1 MAIDSFG
8 RAWPRGV
15 GPFLVMIT
23 LVVACGGTT
32 APPGSTGPGS
42 SNPRSSPDAPASP
55 GAGGDLGDLAWIF
68 EAPTDPIDVVVTL
81 DAGKKVEAAIPVE
94 GGTVSAT
101 GADGTVYRLDIPK
114 DALPTETTIGLTP
127 VTKLTGMPFGR
138 EPNYAV
144 QLSPDGLF
152 LYNVAV
158 LTITPAQAIPVDQQL
173 VFGYREDGKKLTMA
187 LPVVDS
193 SEIKIQV
200 DHFSGNGVTQ
210 GTLADIEPLRG
221 DLGGDVAERIRTA
234 VSTALAESRRAQ
246 LAGQPSE
253 LPDFEAAFD
262 EFEEQVVNPR
272 VAAAGESCAA
282 GRLAIETVFYL
293 ERLRQL
299 MGHSQGGAPFDNY
312 QDLVSNSARQCILE
326 EFELCVEDHVIHR
339 MAFVW
344 RSYERQNA
352 LAPYVGMPLVD
363 DAVLREARELTIKCL
378 TFNLKFESTGTATV
392 ADYGYDSTV
401 TSNITLRFN
410 PDEDKISGEATLVN
424 ESFEFRSPC
433 GGTST
438 PGDGT
443 FKVGNLKILTA
454 GAQALDQEVGFLMS
468 YLPGATT
475 ERATIKICGST
486 GSLPI
491 PNFGGWTDAFLVTHQ
506 AELEREEF
514 GGGFIAIDWEV
525 FGDEYFAKKEWIKES
540 GDFVEVGTFKLY
552 HTPGA

>member
-1 MAIDSFG
+1 MAIGSSR
-8 RAWPRGV
+8 RAWRPGV
-15 GPFLVMIT
+15 APFLVMIA
-23 LVVACGGTT
+23 LVACGGTT
-32 APPGSTGPGS
+32 APAGSPSPGNS
-42 SNPRSSPDAPASP
+42 SAGSSPDTSPSP
-55 GAGGDLGDLAWIF
+55 GPAGDLGTLAWIF
-68 EAPTDPIDVVVTL
+68 EAPTDAIDVVVTL
-81 DAGKKVEAAIPVE
+81 DAGKKVEAVVPAE

-101 GADGTVYRLDIPK
+101 GADGTVYSLDIPK

-127 VTKLTGMPFGR
+127 VTKLDGMPFGG
-138 EPNYAV
+138 EPTYAV

-158 LTITPAQAIPVDQQL
+158 LTITPARAIPMDEQL
-173 VFGYREDGKKLTMA
+173 MFGYREDGKTLTLA
-187 LPVVDS
+187 PPVVDS

-210 GTLADIEPLRG
+210 GTLADIEPLRRE
-221 DLGGDVAERIRTA
+221 LGGDVEERMRTA
-234 VSTALAESRRAQ
+234 VSRELAENRRAQ
-246 LAGQPSE
+246 LAGQPFE
-253 LPDFEAAFD
+253 LPDFEAAFE
-262 EFEEQVVNPR
+262 EFEVQVVQPR

-282 GRLAIETVFYL
+282 GRLAIETVLYL

-299 MGHSQGGAPFDNY
+299 SGHSQGGAPFDNY
-312 QDLVSNSARQCILE
+312 PGLVSDGARLCILE

-339 MAFVW
+339 MARVW

-352 LAPYVGMPLVD
+352 LAPYVRMPLVD

-378 TFNLKFESTGTATV
+378 TFDLKFESTGTATF

-401 TSNITLRFN
+401 TSNVTLRFN
-410 PDEDKISGEATLVN
+410 PDEDKISGDATLVN
-424 ESFEFRSPC
+424 EEFEFRSPC

-438 PGDGT
+438 TGDGT

-454 GAQALDQEVGFLMS
+454 GADALDQEVGFLMS
-468 YLPGATT
+468 YLPGATS

-486 GSLPI
+486 GSLPL

-506 AELEREEF
+506 AELAREED

-525 FGDEYFAKKEWIKES
+525 FGGEYFAKKEWIKES